1 MEKIDL
7 ILSIIASIVSIISAA
22 VSYNYYKKI
31 VKISNKIN
39 TAYSKNKQTAGNKA
53 TQIIGKNNK
62 VK

>member
-1 MEKIDL
+1 MEKFDL
-7 ILSIIASIVSIISAA
+7 ILSIIASILSIISAA

-39 TAYSKNKQTAGNKA
+39 IAYSNNKQTAGDKA

>member
-7 ILSIIASIVSIISAA
+7 ILSIIASILSIISAA

-39 TAYSKNKQTAGNKA
+39 IAYSNNNQTAGDKA
-53 TQIIGKNNK
+53 MQIIGKNNK